1 MRRIAL
7 TVLCALATTA
17 VLHLPQPAQAAGVA
31 ALQKVAV
38 VEVQRVLLETRQG
51 TKAKKKLEKSFAK
64 SQTKLDRKTKEL
76 QKKAEDLRAKAAML
90 SGAEL
95 QKRQQ
100 ELMIKDQELQQLYS
114 ELQERLA
121 REEGMLVE
129 KVYKNTKAI
138 VSKIAAEDGIQI
150 VLVRSPDTV
159 VHASPRLDITNRVI
173 VAYDKKHK

>member
-7 TVLCALATTA
+7 TTVCALACTL
-17 VLHLPQPAQAAGVA
+17 VQSLPQSAVA
-31 ALQKVAV
+31 ADVEVLKKVAV
-38 VEVQRVLLETRQG
+38 VEVQRVLLETTQG
-51 TKAKKKLEKSFAK
+51 NKSKKKLEKSFAK
-64 SQTKLDRKTKEL
+64 SQAKLDRKTKEL
-76 QKKAEDLRAKAAML
+76 QKQAEDLRAKAAML
-90 SGAEL
+90 SGTEL

-100 ELMIKDQELQQLYS
+100 DLLMKDQELQQLYM

-129 KVYKNTKAI
+129 KVYKNTQAI
-138 VSKIAAEDGIQI
+138 VAKIAADDGLQI

-159 VHASPRLDITNRVI
+159 VHASPKLDITNRVI